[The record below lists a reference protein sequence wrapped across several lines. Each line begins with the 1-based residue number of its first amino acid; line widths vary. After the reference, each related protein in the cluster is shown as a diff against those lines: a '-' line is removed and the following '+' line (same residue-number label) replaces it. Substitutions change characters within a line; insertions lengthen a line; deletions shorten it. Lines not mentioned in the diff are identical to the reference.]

1 MALSKTVPEP
11 YDISIQSTIIQMRS
25 FPTISSLETAVV
37 DTFANENEGSAYIC
51 RYSWISEEANVCNLE
66 Q

>member
-25 FPTISSLETAVV
+25 FPTISSLVTAVV
-37 DTFANENEGSAYIC
+37 DTFAKENEGSAYIC
-51 RYSWISEEANVCNLE
+51 RYS
-66 Q
+66 